1 LILSGQ
7 RGRGGR
13 EHMRR
18 RVMRLREIITERK
31 SEGGYQPTDL
41 FQFPETIANAREWF
55 RRSALRDGLDPE
67 AAEEAASVA
76 MMAWIERDYSA
87 SGIAR
92 GDHPRALF
100 ATRKWMRRS
109 VWKGASEYRRS
120 QARTLAPITGS
131 EASRSPT
138 PEAIV
143 AALEAATV
151 GGLSFVPFREK
162 WARRGFKKVGRGTAA
177 RFDATGRKDHR
188 EIRRSR
194 IVARRVIAEAAKVGG
209 LVAVFMPADD

>member
-1 LILSGQ
+1 
-7 RGRGGR
+7 
-13 EHMRR
+13 
-18 RVMRLREIITERK
+18 MRLREIITERK
-31 SEGGYQPTDL
+31 SEGVYQPTDL
-41 FQFPETIANAREWF
+41 FQFPETMANAREWF

-76 MMAWIERDYSA
+76 MMAFLERDYSA

-109 VWKGASEYRRS
+109 AWKGASEYRRS
-120 QARTLAPITGS
+120 QTRTVAPMTGS

-143 AALEAATV
+143 AAVEAAAV
-151 GGLSFVPFREK
+151 NGLAYVPFRER
-162 WARRGFKKVGRGTAA
+162 WGRRGFRKVGRGPAA
-177 RFDATGRKDHR
+177 RFEPTGRKDHR
-188 EIRRSR
+188 DIRRSR
-194 IVARRVIAEAAKVGG
+194 LAARLVIAEAAKVGG

>member
-1 LILSGQ
+1 
-7 RGRGGR
+7 
-13 EHMRR
+13 
-18 RVMRLREIITERK
+18 MRLREIISEQK
-31 SEGGYQPTDL
+31 SEGPYQPADVL
-41 FQFPETIANAREWF
+41 RFPETMSNAREWF

-76 MMAWIERDYSA
+76 MMAWLERDYSA

-109 VWKGASEYRRS
+109 AWKGAREYRRS
-120 QARTLAPITGS
+120 QARTLAPMTGS

-143 AALEAATV
+143 AAVETAAV
-151 GGLSFVPFREK
+151 NGLAYVPFREK
-162 WARRGFKKVGRGTAA
+162 WSRRGFKKVGRGAAA
-177 RFDATGRKDHR
+177 RFEPTGRKDHR
-188 EIRRSR
+188 DIRRSK
-194 IVARRVIAEAAKVGG
+194 IAARLVIAEAAKVGG